1 MMAKPAEHAMETLLE
16 EAKLS
21 EEVWEVLLD
30 APREEREKPLPK
42 KASSGGVGE
51 WLREVVGSRESKG
64 VGGSTPRTGKAREG
78 AKVEEEE
85 DAQLA
90 AAIQPSVMSCA
101 HSPTARVT
109 QEAAIAQL
117 GAMGFGR
124 EASLNALRRANYDI
138 SAATNLLLG

>member
-1 MMAKPAEHAMETLLE
+1 MAKPAEHAMETLLE

-42 KASSGGVGE
+42 KGSSGGVGE
-51 WLREVVGSRESKG
+51 WLREMVGSRESKG

-90 AAIQPSVMSCA
+90 AAIQVHLEPSC
-101 HSPTARVT
+101 
-109 QEAAIAQL
+109 
-117 GAMGFGR
+117 F
-124 EASLNALRRANYDI
+124 
-138 SAATNLLLG
+138 LLLTNPFNNSPHQFRIILP